1 MFQLVGQSDEIKWP
15 VKVPFVDG
23 SGKTQQKTFIAFFPR
38 LPQSEI
44 DEIVKRARV
53 TEEADSQSGDDKLT
67 DDELAKK
74 ILIGWDEVTDD
85 QGQPVEFSPAMRDK
99 LLEIF
104 PVRPS
109 VISAWFE
116 SISGQKRK
124 N

>member
-15 VKVPFVDG
+15 VKVAFVDG
-23 SGKTQQKTFIAFFPR
+23 NGKAMPKTFIAHFPR
-38 LPQSEI
+38 LSQSEI
-44 DEIVKRARV
+44 DEIVKRAKL
-53 TEEADSQSGDDKLT
+53 TEEADSDSVDDKLT
-67 DDELAKK
+67 DDELARKV
-74 ILIGWDEVTDD
+74 LIGWDEVIDD

-109 VISAWFE
+109 VVKAWFE
-116 SISGQKRK
+116 SVSGVKRK